1 MDIVE
6 EVRKF
11 VEEESNKPTSKY
23 GSEPF
28 TYHFA
33 QVAKYSGQL
42 ADKLGADKE
51 VVLIS
56 AWLHDIGSII
66 KGRENHHIT
75 GPEIAWEKLEELGY
89 PSEKIELVK
98 KCILSHRGS
107 QDNNRETIEEKIV
120 ADADA
125 MSNFDNIPGIFKA
138 AFVYEGL
145 EQGEGGRSVMQKLD
159 NKWNK
164 LHFEDSKDIIKPK
177 YEAIKLLLS

>member
-1 MDIVE
+1 MNFIE

-11 VEEESNKPTSKY
+11 AEEECKKPTSKY
-23 GSEPF
+23 GEEPF
-28 TYHFA
+28 ASHFTSVA
-33 QVAKYSGQL
+33 QYCGQL

-51 VVLIS
+51 VVVIS

-66 KGRENHHIT
+66 IGRKDHHVT
-75 GPEIAWEKLEELGY
+75 GAEIAEEKLRELGY
-89 PSEKIELVK
+89 PPEKIGLIK
-98 KCILSHRGS
+98 KCILNHRGS
-107 QDNNRETIEEKIV
+107 QNNERETLEEKIV

-145 EQGEGGRSVMQKLD
+145 DQQQGKESVKQKLS

-164 LHFEDSKDIIKPK
+164 LHFEDSKNIIKPK
-177 YEAIKLLLS
+177 YEAVMLLLS